1 MTTDEKIR
9 DEKLHYEI
17 NSEAAKISAFS
28 YGKIGRYGYLMGEEI
43 LPLDQKKSNRSYFY
57 LLKLKL

>member
-1 MTTDEKIR
+1 MTTDEKIC

-28 YGKIGRYGYLMGEEI
+28 YGKIDRYGYLMGEEI
-43 LPLDQKKSNRSYFY
+43 LPLDQKKSNKSYFY
-57 LLKLKL
+57 LFKLKL

>member
-28 YGKIGRYGYLMGEEI
+28 YDKIDRDRYLMSEEI

-57 LLKLKL
+57 LLKLKI